1 MLLRGEQAPR
11 SSPARFAVQL
21 RDIGGHACEDRF
33 AHAGDRDQVQSLLD
47 GTPVIFREQ
56 HGIAPLESFCGGDR
70 GHGAAIH
77 ARTSKRNA
85 SGSGQAVRGL
95 RLDGHHLDFPGIN
108 A

>member
-1 MLLRGEQAPR
+1 M
-11 SSPARFAVQL
+11 
-21 RDIGGHACEDRF
+21 
-33 AHAGDRDQVQSLLD
+33 
-47 GTPVIFREQ
+47 
-56 HGIAPLESFCGGDR
+56 
-70 GHGAAIH
+70 H